1 MIKLTNTPILP
12 NCQVPNDF
20 FRISVNSSLQYLKNV
35 FNFRPNAGAEP
46 GVFRICISNEA
57 GFLLKIHI
65 YKVEEAQDTGIL
77 KFFSYHDNKAG
88 FYEHVS
94 ICNNSFRK
102 SIF

>member
-1 MIKLTNTPILP
+1 MYRYE
-12 NCQVPNDF
+12 D
-20 FRISVNSSLQYLKNV
+20 LKNRKKII
-35 FNFRPNAGAEP
+35 FRPNSGSEP

-77 KFFSYHDNKAG
+77 KFFSYNDNRAG

-94 ICNNSFRK
+94 ND
-102 SIF
+102 